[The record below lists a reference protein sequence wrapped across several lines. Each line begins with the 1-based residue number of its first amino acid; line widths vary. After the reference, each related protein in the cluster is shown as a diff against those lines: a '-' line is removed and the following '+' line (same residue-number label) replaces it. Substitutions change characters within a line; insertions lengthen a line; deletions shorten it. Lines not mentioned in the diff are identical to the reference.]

1 LHDLGAAAA
10 VNCCQYVT
18 AYFEGSTPSTPYLLS
33 KKAFNNKG
41 LGPAAPCRLT
51 YCFCSVFYRLTAQ
64 RESLY
69 KKLTK
74 EKTMLGFTGM
84 GLVILQM
91 AMLSNGV
98 DSRIVMSTGLFAAV
112 IWVYYALCRK
122 DKWLLLTNVSVG
134 GFAMWG
140 LL

>member
-1 LHDLGAAAA
+1 
-10 VNCCQYVT
+10 
-18 AYFEGSTPSTPYLLS
+18 
-33 KKAFNNKG
+33 
-41 LGPAAPCRLT
+41 
-51 YCFCSVFYRLTAQ
+51 LTAQ
-64 RESLY
+64 RESGY

-98 DSRIVMSTGLFAAV
+98 DSRIVMSTGLVAAV